1 VGARRGCIM
10 PAMSG
15 KKYRLQPV
23 LGVREQAKREAE
35 RQLAARLA
43 QLAEA
48 EEELARRVR
57 EVEACGARQDSA
69 RAEMLEAMSA
79 GAAAANALAHRTH
92 LADLRAQE
100 ESLRAAAEEQKGVV
114 ARCEA
119 EVERARAALV
129 EAAREVRVIEKHK
142 ENWRERER
150 REAVRR
156 EQKLNDEIGAILH
169 ERRSSD

>member
-1 VGARRGCIM
+1 MR
-10 PAMSG
+10 AMAV

-23 LGVREQAKREAE
+23 LGAREQAKREAE
-35 RQLAARLA
+35 TLHAARA
-43 QLAEA
+43 RQLAEA
-48 EEELARRVR
+48 EEELARRLGA
-57 EVEACGARQDSA
+57 VEACRERQAAA
-69 RAEMLEAMSA
+69 RAGMLESLKA
-79 GAAAANALAHRTH
+79 GAAAAQALAHRTH

-100 ESLRAAAEEQKGVV
+100 ETLRAAAEEQRGAV

-119 EVERARAALV
+119 ELERARAALV

-156 EQKLNDEIGAILH
+156 EQKINDEIGAILH

>member
-1 VGARRGCIM
+1 MLGA
-10 PAMSG
+10 
-15 KKYRLQPV
+15 
-23 LGVREQAKREAE
+23 REQAKREAE
-35 RQLAARLA
+35 RLLAARMA

-48 EEELARRVR
+48 EEELARRVGAVAACR
-57 EVEACGARQDSA
+57 ERQAAART
-69 RAEMLEAMSA
+69 EMLEAMSG
-79 GAAAANALAHRTH
+79 GAAAAQALAHRTH

-100 ESLRAAAEEQKGVV
+100 DALRAAAEEQRGAV

-119 EVERARAALV
+119 EVERARTALV

-150 REAVRR
+150 RESVRR

-169 ERRSSD
+169 ERRSTE

>member
-1 VGARRGCIM
+1 M
-10 PAMSG
+10 PAMAV

-23 LGVREQAKREAE
+23 LGAREAAKHEAE
-35 RQLAARLA
+35 RLLAARME

-57 EVEACGARQDSA
+57 EVELCRERQEAA
-69 RAEMLEAMSA
+69 RAEMLDVMSG
-79 GAAAANALAHRTH
+79 GAAAARALAHRTH

-100 ESLRAAAEEQKGVV
+100 ETLRAEAEEQRGVV

-119 EVERARAALV
+119 ELERARAALV

-142 ENWRERER
+142 ENWQERER
-150 REAVRR
+150 REAARR
-156 EQKLNDEIGAILH
+156 EQKVNDEIGAILH
-169 ERRSSD
+169 ERRSSE

>member
-1 VGARRGCIM
+1 VLGAR
-10 PAMSG
+10 
-15 KKYRLQPV
+15 
-23 LGVREQAKREAE
+23 EQSKREAE
-35 RQLAARLA
+35 RLLAARLA

-48 EEELARRVR
+48 EEELARRLGA
-57 EVEACGARQDSA
+57 VEECRGRQRSA
-69 RAEMLEAMSA
+69 RAEMLESMKG
-79 GAAAANALAHRTH
+79 GAAASQALAHRTH

-100 ESLRAAAEEQKGVV
+100 ETLRAAAEEQRGAV

-119 EVERARAALV
+119 ELERARAALV

-150 REAVRR
+150 REATRR

-169 ERRSSD
+169 ERRSSE

>member
-1 VGARRGCIM
+1 MR
-10 PAMSG
+10 AMAV

-23 LGVREQAKREAE
+23 LGAREQAKREAE
-35 RQLAARLA
+35 RLLAARMAQLAA
-43 QLAEA
+43 A

-57 EVEACGARQDSA
+57 EVESCRERQATA
-69 RAEMLEAMSA
+69 RAEMLEAMRE
-79 GAAAANALAHRTH
+79 GAAAARAVAHRTH

-100 ESLRAAAEEQKGVV
+100 EALRAAVEEQKGAV

-119 EVERARAALV
+119 ELERARDALV
-129 EAAREVRVIEKHK
+129 EAAREVRVIEKHR

-150 REAVRR
+150 RESARR

-169 ERRSSD
+169 ERRSHE

>member
-1 VGARRGCIM
+1 MR
-10 PAMSG
+10 AMAV

-23 LGVREQAKREAE
+23 LGAREQAKREAE
-35 RQLAARLA
+35 RLLAARRQ

-48 EEELARRVR
+48 EEELARRLR
-57 EVEACGARQDSA
+57 AVEECRARQTSA
-69 RAEMLEAMSA
+69 RDEMLQTMSG
-79 GAAAANALAHRTH
+79 GAAAARALAHRTH

-100 ESLRAAAEEQKGVV
+100 EDLQAEAEEQRGAVS
-114 ARCEA
+114 RCEA
-119 EVERARAALV
+119 EVEKARAALV

-156 EQKLNDEIGAILH
+156 EQKINDEIGAILH
-169 ERRSSD
+169 ERRSSE

>member
-1 VGARRGCIM
+1 MA
-10 PAMSG
+10 A
-15 KKYRLQPV
+15 KKYRLEPV
-23 LGVREQAKREAE
+23 LGAREQSKREAE
-35 RQLAARLA
+35 RLLAARVH

-48 EEELARRVR
+48 EEELARRLGA
-57 EVEACGARQDSA
+57 VEACRARQAAA
-69 RAEMLEAMSA
+69 RAEELEALKA
-79 GAAAANALAHRTH
+79 GAAAARALAHRTH

-100 ESLRAAAEEQKGVV
+100 ETLRAAAEEQRGAV

-119 EVERARAALV
+119 ELERARAALV

>member
-1 VGARRGCIM
+1 MSAGCII
-10 PAMSG
+10 PPVAT
-15 KKYRLQPV
+15 KKYKLQPV

-35 RQLAARLA
+35 RLLAARLA

-48 EEELARRVR
+48 EEEMARRAR
-57 EVEACGARQDSA
+57 EVEACRERQAGA
-69 RAEMLEAMSA
+69 RAEMFEAMSE
-79 GAAAANALAHRTH
+79 GAAASRALAHRTH
-92 LADLRAQE
+92 LADLRARE
-100 ESLRAAAEEQKGVV
+100 EGLRAATEEQRAVV

-119 EVERARAALV
+119 ESERARAALV

-150 REAVRR
+150 RETARR

-169 ERRSSD
+169 ERRSSE

>member
-1 VGARRGCIM
+1 M
-10 PAMSG
+10 LAMAV

-23 LGVREQAKREAE
+23 LGAREAAKHEAE
-35 RQLAARLA
+35 RLLAARMA

-48 EEELARRVR
+48 EEELTRRER
-57 EVEACGARQDSA
+57 EVESCRERQASA
-69 RAEMLEAMSA
+69 RAEMLEVMDG
-79 GAAAANALAHRTH
+79 GAAAARALAHRTH

-100 ESLRAAAEEQKGVV
+100 ESLRAAVEEQKGAV

-119 EVERARAALV
+119 DLERARVALV
-129 EAAREVRVIEKHK
+129 EAAREVRVIEKHR

-150 REAVRR
+150 RETARR

-169 ERRSSD
+169 ERRSSE

>member
-1 VGARRGCIM
+1 MPDGGCIIR
-10 PAMSG
+10 AMAL
-15 KKYRLQPV
+15 KKYRLQTV
-23 LGVREQAKREAE
+23 LGTREQAKREAE
-35 RQLAARLA
+35 RLLVARTG

-48 EEELARRVR
+48 EEELARRLR
-57 EVEACGARQDSA
+57 EVEACRGRQAAA
-69 RAEMLEAMSA
+69 RAEMLEAMSG
-79 GAAAANALAHRTH
+79 GAAAARALAHRTH

-100 ESLRAAAEEQKGVV
+100 ETLRAAADEQRGAV

-150 REAVRR
+150 RESVRR

-169 ERRSSD
+169 ERRSTE

>member
-1 VGARRGCIM
+1 MRAVA
-10 PAMSG
+10 G

-23 LGVREQAKREAE
+23 LGAREQSKREAE
-35 RQLAARLA
+35 RLLAARMA

-48 EEELARRVR
+48 EAELARRER
-57 EVEACGARQDSA
+57 EVESCRERQASA
-69 RAEMLEAMSA
+69 RAEMLEMMNE
-79 GAAAANALAHRTH
+79 GAAAARALSHRTH

-100 ESLRAAAEEQKGVV
+100 EALRAAVGEQRAVV

-119 EVERARAALV
+119 ELERARAALV

-142 ENWRERER
+142 ENWREGER
-150 REAVRR
+150 RESARR

-169 ERRSSD
+169 ERRSSE

>member
-1 VGARRGCIM
+1 MR
-10 PAMSG
+10 AMG
-15 KKYRLQPV
+15 GEKYRLQPV

-35 RQLAARLA
+35 RLLAARMA

-48 EEELARRVR
+48 EEELARRGR
-57 EVEACGARQDSA
+57 EVDACRARQASA
-69 RAEMLEAMSA
+69 RAEMLDEMGG
-79 GAAAANALAHRTH
+79 GAAAVRALAHRTH

-100 ESLRAAAEEQKGVV
+100 EALRSAVEEQRGAV

-129 EAAREVRVIEKHK
+129 EAAREVRVIEKHR
-142 ENWRERER
+142 EGWRERLR
-150 REAVRR
+150 RESARR

-169 ERRSSD
+169 ERNASD